1 MFVFILAM
9 LIYSADP
16 IAMSQQDQNILD
28 AFQTYRKRLFD
39 FIRLRVKETADAE
52 DILQDV
58 FYELSASYR
67 ILVPV
72 EQTAAWL
79 YRVARN
85 KITDRYRKHKPE
97 LYEDIATG
105 ISDDGEHYSFI
116 EELLGTGDDPG
127 FSASDNELIRDA
139 LMKALEELPQEQR
152 EVFVGHELE
161 LKSFKDMS
169 DAWGVPVNT
178 LLSRKHYAIKFLRKK
193 LFGLYKELFG
203 S

>member
-1 MFVFILAM
+1 M

>member
-1 MFVFILAM
+1 
-9 LIYSADP
+9 
-16 IAMSQQDQNILD
+16 MSQQDQSILD
-28 AFQTYRKRLFD
+28 AFNTYRKRLFD

-105 ISDDGEHYSFI
+105 VSDEGEHYSFI
-116 EELLGTGDDPG
+116 EDLLGTGDDPG
-127 FSASDNELIRDA
+127 FQSRDNELIRDA
-139 LMKALEELPQEQR
+139 LMKALEELPAEQR
-152 EVFVGHELE
+152 EVFVAHELE
-161 LKSFKDMS
+161 LKSFKEMS
-169 DAWGVPVNT
+169 DLWGLPINT
-178 LLSRKHYAIKFLRKK
+178 LLSRKHYAIKFLRKR
-193 LFGLYKELFG
+193 LYGLYHELFG
-203 S
+203 N

>member
-1 MFVFILAM
+1 M

-127 FSASDNELIRDA
+127 FSSADNELIREA

-152 EVFVGHELE
+152 EVFVAHELE
-161 LKSFKDMS
+161 LRSFKELS
-169 DAWGVPVNT
+169 EAWGVPVNT
-178 LLSRKHYAIKFLRKK
+178 LLSRKHYAIKFLRKR

>member
-39 FIRLRVKETADAE
+39 FIRIRVKETADAE

-161 LKSFKDMS
+161 LRSFKDMS

>member
-1 MFVFILAM
+1 M

-39 FIRLRVKETADAE
+39 FIRIRVKETADAE

-161 LKSFKDMS
+161 LRSFKDMS

>member
-1 MFVFILAM
+1 LFVFILAM

>member
-1 MFVFILAM
+1 
-9 LIYSADP
+9 
-16 IAMSQQDQNILD
+16 MSQQDQSILD
-28 AFQTYRKRLFD
+28 AFNTYRKRLFD

-105 ISDDGEHYSFI
+105 VSDEGEHYSFI
-116 EELLGTGDDPG
+116 EDLLGTGDDPG
-127 FSASDNELIRDA
+127 FESRDNELIRDA
-139 LMKALEELPQEQR
+139 LMKALEELPAEQR
-152 EVFVGHELE
+152 EVFVAHELE
-161 LKSFKDMS
+161 LMSFKEMS
-169 DAWGVPVNT
+169 DSWGVPVNT
-178 LLSRKHYAIKFLRKK
+178 LLSRKHYAIKFLRKR
-193 LFGLYKELFG
+193 LHGLYHELFG
-203 S
+203 N